1 MKKLDKVFEFETK
14 SNLKVEFYSKNI
26 SLKVIGWENETS
38 ELQVKFEL
46 EQAGNKEIN
55 IEKIVETDFN
65 PKENKLN
72 IKINVPKDVKIKH
85 AELILKVPTLTE
97 INSEIKNGA
106 ISVQNLFGNQML
118 HTVNGAIKLDHVN
131 GNMICKTENGAT
143 KIIECKGDADIFTE
157 NGAIK
162 MIKCDGALK
171 LKSKNG
177 VIKIV
182 ESKGI
187 LKLEHKNGMIRILDA
202 GFEKAEIIN
211 ENGGIYYEFNPIEKG
226 NFRFENNNGKVHL
239 VIPEEIPYK
248 IEARNRMGKFHV
260 GLQGNY
266 ERHQEGN
273 EQILKMIKGSGNVN
287 ISARNRMGS
296 ILLVNSKGKTKS
308 FNFSFVGDIFDKTL
322 DKIPEEYREQA
333 RKGFNKAKAKLKKI
347 NVPDINS
354 IVSEVI
360 TDIQHECQNVQDTFS
375 TDEFKEKA
383 EEEIAKV
390 IDKVKEKVRNK
401 ELSEQEK
408 EMVNE
413 RSRLKILQMLQDG
426 KITADEAERLIKVME
441 KQNG

>member
-1 MKKLDKVFEFETK
+1 MIKIDKKYEFETK
-14 SNLKVEFYSKNI
+14 KNLKVEFYSKNL
-26 SLKVIGWENETS
+26 SLEVIGWENETS
-38 ELQVKFEL
+38 EFEVKFEL
-46 EQAGNKEIN
+46 EKAGNKEIS

-65 PKENKLN
+65 SKENKL
-72 IKINVPKDVKIKH
+72 KIEIDVPKDVEIKH
-85 AELILKVPTLTE
+85 SELILKVPTLTE
-97 INSEIKNGA
+97 ISSEIKNGA
-106 ISVQNLFGNQML
+106 ISVYNLFGEQNL
-118 HTVNGAIKLDHVN
+118 NAENGAIKLDHVN
-131 GNMICKTENGAT
+131 GNLFCKSENGAI
-143 KIIECKGDADIFTE
+143 KIIECNGDADIFTH

-162 MIKCDGALK
+162 MIKCDGNLK

-177 VIKIV
+177 AIKLV
-182 ESKGI
+182 DSKGV

-202 GFEKAEIIN
+202 GFVQAEIIN

-226 NFRFENNNGKVHL
+226 NFRFENNNGKIHL

-273 EQILKMIKGSGNVN
+273 EQILKMIKGSGNVK
-287 ISARNRMGS
+287 ISAKNRMGS
-296 ILLVNSKGKTKS
+296 ILLVNSKGKAKS
-308 FNFSFVGDIFDKTL
+308 FNFSFMGDIFDKTL

-333 RKGFNKAKAKLKKI
+333 RKGFNKAKSKLKKI

-360 TDIQHECQNVQDTFS
+360 TDIQHEFHNVQDTFP

-383 EEEIAKV
+383 GEEIAKV
-390 IDKVKEKVRNK
+390 MEKVKEKVQKK
-401 ELSEQEK
+401 ELSEQER

-413 RSRLKILQMLQDG
+413 RSRSKILQMLQDG